1 MDVRGSMPRSIHR
14 AQYILVEAGCLLENA
29 AVHISQSGQIL
40 QVEAWNGHPTDPA
53 IEVVDWG
60 CSIIM
65 PGLINAHTHLELTSF
80 QNQLSRFASF
90 TDWIGQLIEKRKTWT
105 NEDFQASA
113 KAGAHLALASGTTLV
128 GDIASSSVGWEAT
141 QDVPLRRIVFEE
153 ILSLSPNRVDPILA
167 HLNQIFE
174 RSAPNPL
181 QIHGISP
188 HAPYSVSAELYSRAA
203 EQAYG
208 QGRLLATHVA
218 ETKEEL
224 QLLLTGM
231 GEFRDFLSGIGALP
245 EDWKPPRLSPIA
257 YLDSLKVLGPFCLLI
272 HCNYLDEDSI
282 SRLTQTHSSV
292 VYCPRSHDFFG
303 HEAHPVRQLLDAGI
317 PVALGTDSLASNASL
332 SMIDEMRYLFA
343 TRKDV
348 EPEEIFRAATLSGA
362 SALNY
367 KGRLGRLRPGHW
379 ADMAIL
385 DLPPNLK
392 PGHILHQILEG
403 AGYCTATAVEGNIV
417 WQKSQSSEI
426 IASIPTEDLP

>member
-1 MDVRGSMPRSIHR
+1 MDVRESMPRSIHR
-14 AQYILVEAGCLLENA
+14 AQYILIEAGCLLENA
-29 AVHISQSGQIL
+29 AIHISHSGQII
-40 QVEAWNGHPTDPA
+40 QIEAWNGRPTDPA

-65 PGLINAHTHLELTSF
+65 PGLINTHTHLELTSF
-80 QNQLSRFASF
+80 QNQLNKFASF

-105 NEDFQASA
+105 NDDFQASA
-113 KAGAHLALASGTTLV
+113 KIGAHLSLASGTTLV
-128 GDIASSSVGWEAT
+128 GDISSSSVGWEAT

-153 ILSLSPNRVDPILA
+153 ILSLSPSRVDPILA
-167 HLNQIFE
+167 QLNQIFE
-174 RSAPNPL
+174 RSVPNPL
-181 QIHGISP
+181 QVHGISP

-203 EQAYG
+203 EQAYR
-208 QGRLLATHVA
+208 QGRLLATHVS

-224 QLLLTGM
+224 QLLLTGT
-231 GEFRDFLSGIGALP
+231 GEFKDFLNGIGALP
-245 EDWKPPRLSPIA
+245 DDWKPPQLSPIA
-257 YLDSLKVLGPFCLLI
+257 YLHSLKVLGTSCLLI

-282 SRLTQTHSSV
+282 SRLAQTQSSV

-332 SMIDEMRYLFA
+332 SMMDEMRYLFS

-348 EPEEIFRAATLSGA
+348 EPEEIFQAATLSGA

-367 KGRLGRLRPGHW
+367 IGSLGRLASGYW

-385 DLPPNLK
+385 ELPPNLK
-392 PGHILHQILEG
+392 PRHILHQILEG
-403 AGYCTATAVEGNIV
+403 AGYCIATVVQGKIV
-417 WQKSQSSEI
+417 WQKSHSSEFI
-426 IASIPTEDLP
+426 SSTPGEDLL